1 MTEKDADSHDTWLEQ
16 TATDSEHVRVSPE
29 LIISYLSL
37 KEEGEEPEWLL
48 SLAQMTKDASDHLNT
63 LITPEQDM
71 GLAHQIIDIGYQNL
85 RQEQEAITDKG
96 VHSKSCY
103 YNGCVNPDEHSKKEL
118 ERT

>member
-29 LIISYLSL
+29 LMISYLSL
-37 KEEGEEPEWLL
+37 KEGEEPEWLL
-48 SLAQMTKDASDHLNT
+48 SLAQMTKNASDHLNT

-71 GLAHQIIDIGYQNL
+71 GLARQIIDIGYQNL

-103 YNGCVNPDEHSKKEL
+103 HYGCLKPEEHAKEEL